1 MQRIE
6 LSLTELRA
14 EIEIWQD
21 SAKDAFTDYSNE
33 SDKKKKD
40 QHWADYEEFSAI
52 VTLLTDMQQET
63 NVIMNEGVS
72 NQEISDTMYDL
83 LEEIDDD
90 LDYLYDAEDKE
101 EEEIL

>member
-90 LDYLYDAEDKE
+90 LDYLYDAEEKE